1 MATTSTRPEF
11 ACEIVPE
18 GVIAARRQ
26 AGSSALAAAAFAAFG
41 PGGPA
46 GTFAPYIDKDAPRVG
61 LPGVQTGGAGE
72 RDAVVAAM
80 RRALESVGGRSGVL
94 TLVIPD
100 TAVRVLI
107 LDFDSLPAKA
117 ADAIPLLRFRLKK
130 MLPFDVDDAQVSYQ
144 PLHASTGARARVA
157 VLPNPVLREYEA
169 VVREAGF
176 EPGIVLPSTLAC
188 LGMVAASGAA
198 LLVHCSTQSVTT
210 AIVNG
215 EELLLH
221 RSQELP
227 WSQEKLAQT
236 MNAAADSAPENLE
249 AEKPIAVIET
259 ASLSN
264 TEPAEEVSAA
274 RYPEAH
280 VDHILQVQDDL
291 GEVLPADGTLYPGI
305 EPGDGG
311 DEPQV
316 AWGNPWPEA
325 VAAPANEPLT
335 PALAEPGPEQP
346 AELQVD
352 SAAATPGS
360 VQTELHDAV
369 FVAAAYYEDAVGKI
383 PSPILVSGAMDARTW
398 QSVLGD
404 ATLTLRDLVALEDM
418 GTATATGFSR
428 AQLGAVCG
436 ALRG

>member
-1 MATTSTRPEF
+1 MASTSTRPEL

-26 AGSSALAAAAFAAFG
+26 PGSGALAAASFAAFG
-41 PGGPA
+41 PGAPA
-46 GTFAPYIDKDAPRVG
+46 GMFAPYIDKDAPRVG
-61 LPGVQTGGAGE
+61 LPGVQTGNAAE
-72 RDAVVAAM
+72 REAVVAAM
-80 RRALESVGGRSGVL
+80 RRALESVGARNGVL
-94 TLVIPD
+94 TLVVPD

-117 ADAIPLLRFRLKK
+117 SDAIPLLRFRLKK
-130 MLPFDVDDAQVSYQ
+130 MLPFDVDDAAVSYQ
-144 PLHASTGARARVA
+144 PLHAATGARAVVA

-188 LGMVAASGAA
+188 LGMVGAGQAS

-215 EELLLH
+215 DELLLH

-227 WSQEKLAQT
+227 WSQEELTQT
-236 MNAAADSAPENLE
+236 MNTAADPAPENRD
-249 AEKPIAVIET
+249 AEKPITVIET
-259 ASLSN
+259 ASLTN
-264 TEPAEEVSAA
+264 AELAEEITAA
-274 RYPEAH
+274 RYPETQ
-280 VDHILQVQDDL
+280 VDHILKVQDDL
-291 GEVLPADGTLYPGI
+291 GEVLPADGTLYPSL
-305 EPGDGG
+305 EPSDGDGP
-311 DEPQV
+311 EV
-316 AWGNPWPEA
+316 AWSHLLQD
-325 VAAPANEPLT
+325 VAAEPD
-335 PALAEPGPEQP
+335 AEPVASANQEPEQP

-352 SAAATPGS
+352 NAATTPDF

-369 FVAAAYYEDAVGKI
+369 FVAAAYFEDAVGKT

-398 QSVLGD
+398 QSLLGD

-418 GTATATGFSR
+418 GTATATGLSR